1 MDVARRKLILLVK
14 NSEQVKN
21 KRFIILLVFS
31 ICVISPLGC
40 LSSPPLILRIFK
52 RKRNFV
58 RNIFRSELYNSG
70 SVFLSL
76 KANK

>member
-31 ICVISPLGC
+31 ICVISSLGS

-52 RKRNFV
+52 RKINFV
-58 RNIFRSELYNSG
+58 CNIFRSELYNSG
-70 SVFLSL
+70 SVFL
-76 KANK
+76 